1 MTRSTVVK
9 VSIVL
14 PVYNVARH
22 LRGCLD
28 SIGRQT
34 FRDFEVI
41 AVDDGST
48 DGSGRMLD
56 DYPAPFPFRRIHQT
70 NQGLSAARNAALAVA
85 AGEYVLM
92 VDSDDRIHP
101 RLLELTVAAAK
112 TSKLDFVVF
121 DYRRIPEGKVP
132 DVSDEWSADRTDV
145 EPRELAVPA
154 FDWFVDE
161 RRWPC
166 ACQFLYR
173 RTSLAGRT
181 FVPGIL
187 YEDIPFVLPYLADPV
202 RGAYLAKELYCY
214 AVAEGSITNKKN
226 HVRRMAGYETG
237 LRILKDKL
245 DAVRYRNF
253 IRRDFAAWLRGLWRD
268 VHGLAKS
275 DGRAEQVTALRAFLR
290 RAFADGLLAWGDFR
304 LLWRIRYAGAVWRAK
319 GDAS

>member
-1 MTRSTVVK
+1 MK

-22 LRGCLD
+22 LRGCLE

-48 DGSGRMLD
+48 DGSGQILED
-56 DYPAPFPFRRIHQT
+56 CSAPFPLRCIHQA

-85 AGEYVLM
+85 GGDYVLM

-101 RLLELTVAAAK
+101 RLLELTVAAADA
-112 TSKLDFVVF
+112 SQLDFVVF
-121 DYRRIPEGKVP
+121 DYRRVPEEAVA
-132 DVSDEWSADRTDV
+132 DVAAEWSADRADV

-166 ACQFLYR
+166 AWQFLYR
-173 RTSLAGRT
+173 RSSLAGKT

-187 YEDIPFVLPYLADPV
+187 YEDIPFVLPYLAGPV

-245 DAVRYRNF
+245 DAARYRNF

-268 VHGLAKS
+268 VHGLAES

-304 LLWRIRYAGAVWRAK
+304 IGWRLRYAGAVWRAK
-319 GDAS
+319 GAAS

>member
-1 MTRSTVVK
+1 MTRATAVR

-28 SIGRQT
+28 SIARQT

-48 DGSGRMLD
+48 DGSGRILD
-56 DYPAPFPFRRIHQT
+56 DYPASFPFRRIHQA
-70 NQGLSAARNAALAVA
+70 NQGLSAARNAALAVS

-101 RLLELTVAAAK
+101 RLLELTVMAAEAP
-112 TSKLDFVVF
+112 KLDFVVF
-121 DYRRIPEGKVP
+121 DYRRVPEGNVP
-132 DVSDEWSADRTDV
+132 DVTAEWSADQAAV

-166 ACQFLYR
+166 AWQFLYR

-187 YEDIPFVLPYLADPV
+187 YEDIPFVLPYLAGHV

-226 HVRRMAGYETG
+226 HVRRMAGYEVG

-268 VHGLAKS
+268 VHGLAES

>member
-1 MTRSTVVK
+1 MTRATAVR

-28 SIGRQT
+28 SIARQT

-48 DGSGRMLD
+48 DGSGRILD
-56 DYPAPFPFRRIHQT
+56 DYPASFPFRRIHQA
-70 NQGLSAARNAALAVA
+70 NQGLSAARNAALAVS

-101 RLLELTVAAAK
+101 RLLELTVMAAEAP
-112 TSKLDFVVF
+112 KLDFVVF
-121 DYRRIPEGKVP
+121 DYRRVPEGKVP
-132 DVSDEWSADRTDV
+132 DVAAEWSADQAAV

-166 ACQFLYR
+166 AWQFLYR

-187 YEDIPFVLPYLADPV
+187 YEDIPFVLPYLAGHV

-226 HVRRMAGYETG
+226 HVRRMAGYEVG

-268 VHGLAKS
+268 VHGLAES